1 MLTSRLELKIPP
13 PLVAASVAA
22 LMWLASRA
30 VAEPASIALGL
41 RITAGLTIGLLGLLV
56 GAVSIV
62 TFARAGTTVNPT
74 RPGDTAVLV
83 THGIY
88 RLSRNPMY
96 VSLLLYLVGYAA
108 YLAAWP
114 ALLGLPLFVLY
125 MNRFQIEPEERILAE
140 RFPAAFS
147 AYCEQVRRWI

>member
-1 MLTSRLELKIPP
+1 MLTSHLELKMPP
-13 PLVAASVAA
+13 PLVAAAAAA
-22 LMWLASRA
+22 LMWLASRT
-30 VAEPASIALGL
+30 VPGPAPIAPGL
-41 RITAGLTIGLLGLLV
+41 RITAGLVIGLLGLLV
-56 GAVSIV
+56 GAVAIV
-62 TFARAGTTVNPT
+62 TFSRAGTTVNPT

-114 ALLGLPLFVLY
+114 AMLVLPLFVLY
-125 MNRFQIEPEERILAE
+125 MNRFQIEPEERVLAE
-140 RFPAAFS
+140 RFPDAFS
-147 AYCEQVRRWI
+147 AYCEQVRRWV